1 MSQTLN
7 STPSVINEQID
18 YVFKQLKITGWPHA
32 AVVTLTTY
40 AIWQYQHNWG
50 ILLWFAVLQSSHF
63 MRVKVLD
70 PFWARY
76 KAAGKDYFHVRVLLA
91 LGMLSTGCLWA
102 AVPVFF
108 MHDPQSETFVF
119 VSITLAGMISAT
131 LPALA
136 AYLPAYVLFVLPI
149 FAALASR
156 YYLIGME
163 AAAFLT
169 MAFLGAMGGISYII
183 NQIITRSITIDFKN
197 QALLQEV
204 TEAKEKAEDANQ
216 AKSRFLA
223 AASHDLRQPL
233 QALGL
238 ILESIRLR
246 IGQENKTVAP
256 LVNQCIESH
265 DALSALLNALLEL
278 SRLESHQLEIHKMSL
293 PLRDLVGSIVAEF
306 QPAAQQ
312 KGLRLLCEGDDPIVH
327 TDPVLFGRVLRNL
340 ISNAIKFTHIGVV
353 KVSFSQQENEIVLR
367 VADTGVGIPP
377 TQLDKVFDEYHQVSN
392 EARNREEGI
401 GLGLSVVKKMC
412 HLLKIPIELAS
423 IYNEGTTFTL
433 HLPLGQLSNPVIT
446 QEPVQSSLEG
456 RRVII
461 IDDDTSLLAAV
472 SNIMQDWKCESLLA
486 ATLEEALD
494 KLTNT
499 GFVPDIILSDYR
511 LGNGVTGIDVIKS
524 IRAQLGKDVPAVLMS
539 GDTDPAL
546 VKSIRDQHFY
556 LIHKPV
562 KPTHLRK
569 TMRNL
574 LGV

>member
-1 MSQTLN
+1 MN
-7 STPSVINEQID
+7 NAPSVINEQID

-32 AVVTLTTY
+32 AVVTLTAY
-40 AIWQYQHNWG
+40 AIWQYQHNGW
-50 ILLWFAVLQSSHF
+50 IWLWFLALQSSHY

-76 KAAGKDYFHVRVLLA
+76 KAAGRDYFHVRILLS
-91 LGMLSTGCLWA
+91 LGMLSTGCAWA
-102 AVPVFF
+102 VIPAFF
-108 MHDPQSETFVF
+108 MQDPHSETFVF
-119 VSITLAGMISAT
+119 VSITIAGMISAT

-136 AYLPAYVLFVLPI
+136 AYLPAYLAFVLPI
-149 FAALASR
+149 FAALAGR
-156 YYLIGME
+156 YYSLDME

-169 MAFLGAMGGISYII
+169 VAFLGAMGGISYII
-183 NQIITRSITIDFKN
+183 NQIITHSITIDFKN
-197 QALLQEV
+197 QALLREV
-204 TEAKEKAEDANQ
+204 TDAKEKAEQANQ

-246 IGQENKTVAP
+246 TQSNDDGVAP

-278 SRLESHQLEIHKMSL
+278 SRLESHQLDVHKMAL
-293 PLRDLVGSIVAEF
+293 PLRDLAGSIVGEF

-312 KGLRLLCEGDDPIVH
+312 KALQLTLAGDDVIVD

-340 ISNAIKFTHIGVV
+340 ISNAIKFTAAGQISVHWTQQDADILLS
-353 KVSFSQQENEIVLR
+353 VS
-367 VADTGVGIPP
+367 DTGVGIPAEEI
-377 TQLDKVFDEYHQVSN
+377 DKVFDEYHQVSN

-412 HLLKIPIELAS
+412 QLLKIPITLES
-423 IYNEGTTFTL
+423 TVGQGSTFTL
-433 HLPLGQLSNPVIT
+433 RLPTGQLSTSVT
-446 QEPVQSSLEG
+446 RQEQAPADLEG
-456 RRVII
+456 YRVII
-461 IDDDTSLLAAV
+461 VDDDKALLSAV
-472 SNIMQDWKCESLLA
+472 AGIMADWKCNCVTAESLQ
-486 ATLEEALD
+486 EALE
-494 KLTNT
+494 KLASQS
-499 GFVPDIILSDYR
+499 FEADLILSDYR
-511 LGNGVTGIDVIKS
+511 LGGGVNGIDVIKA
-524 IRAQLGKDVPAVLMS
+524 IREQLGKEIPAVLMS

-546 VKSIRDQHFY
+546 VKRIREQHYY

-574 LGV
+574 LGLGY

>member
-1 MSQTLN
+1 MN
-7 STPSVINEQID
+7 NTPSVINEQID

-40 AIWQYQHNWG
+40 AIWQYQHHWG
-50 ILLWFAVLQSSHF
+50 IWLWFAMLQSSHF
-63 MRVKVLD
+63 MRVRILD

-76 KAAGKDYFHVRVLLA
+76 KAAGRDYLHVRILLA
-91 LGMLSTGCLWA
+91 LGMLATGCMWA
-102 AVPVFF
+102 AIPVFF
-108 MHDPQSETFVF
+108 MQDAQSENFVF

-136 AYLPAYVLFVLPI
+136 AYLPAYLLFVLPI
-149 FAALASR
+149 FASLAAR

-169 MAFLGAMGGISYII
+169 VTFLAAMGGISYII

-197 QALLQEV
+197 QALLLEV
-204 TEAKEKAEDANQ
+204 TDAKEKAEEANQ

-246 IGQENKTVAP
+246 LGTSDSTIAP
-256 LVNQCIESH
+256 LVGQCIESH

-278 SRLESHQLEIHKMSL
+278 SRLESHELEVHAMSL
-293 PLRDLVGSIVAEF
+293 PLRDLVGSIVSEF

-312 KGLRLLCEGDDPIVH
+312 KGLRLIWEGEDLIAK

-340 ISNAIKFTHIGVV
+340 ISNAIKFTSAGMV
-353 KVSFSQQENEIVLR
+353 KVSYKAEEEDIVLQ

-377 TQLDKVFDEYHQVSN
+377 SQLDKVFDEYHQVSN

-412 HLLKIPIELAS
+412 QLLKIPVELAS
-423 IYNEGTTFTL
+423 VLGNGTTFSL
-433 HLPLGQLSNPVIT
+433 RLPVGQLSIAVTPSESAQT
-446 QEPVQSSLEG
+446 GLEG
-456 RRVII
+456 RRVVV
-461 IDDDTSLLAAV
+461 IDDDVQLLAAV
-472 SNIMQDWKCESLLA
+472 TQIMQDWQCQSLSA
-486 ATLEEALD
+486 ASLD
-494 KLTNT
+494 ECLQKLVAEK
-499 GFVPDIILSDYR
+499 FVPDIILSDYR
-511 LGNGVTGIDVIKS
+511 LGGGVNGIDVIKAV
-524 IRAQLGKDVPAVLMS
+524 RMQLGLDVPAVLMS

-546 VKSIRDQHFY
+546 VKSIREQHYY

-574 LGV
+574 LGLQ

>member
-1 MSQTLN
+1 MNQA
-7 STPSVINEQID
+7 PSVINEQID
-18 YVFKQLKITGWPHA
+18 YVFKQLKVTGWPHA

-40 AIWQYQHNWG
+40 AIWQYQHDAWVW
-50 ILLWFAVLQSSHF
+50 LWFVVLQSSHF

-76 KAAGKDYFHVRVLLA
+76 KAAGRDYFHVRVLLA

-102 AVPVFF
+102 AIPTFF
-108 MHDPQSETFVF
+108 MQDPHSETFVF
-119 VSITLAGMISAT
+119 VSITIAGMISAT

-136 AYLPAYVLFVLPI
+136 AYLPAYLAFVLPI
-149 FAALASR
+149 FASLASR
-156 YYLIGME
+156 YYMLDMH

-169 MAFLGAMGGISYII
+169 LAFLGAMAGISYII
-183 NQIITRSITIDFKN
+183 NQIITHSITIDFKN

-204 TEAKEKAEDANQ
+204 TEAKEKAEQANQ

-246 IGQENKTVAP
+246 VDGKDATVAP
-256 LVNQCIESH
+256 LVRQCIESH

-278 SRLESHQLEIHKMSL
+278 SRLESHQLEIHRMSL
-293 PLRDLVGSIVAEF
+293 PIRDLAGSIVAEF
-306 QPAAQQ
+306 QPSAQQ
-312 KGLRLLCEGDDPIVH
+312 KGLHLSSSGDDFIVD

-340 ISNAIKFTHIGVV
+340 ISNAIKFTAVGR
-353 KVSFSQQENEIVLR
+353 VSVHWGLEEDEIVLH
-367 VADTGVGIPP
+367 VSDTGIGIPASE
-377 TQLDKVFDEYHQVSN
+377 LDRVFDEYHQVSN

-412 HLLKIPIELAS
+412 QLLKIPIRLYS
-423 IYNEGTTFTL
+423 IEGQGSTFTL
-433 HLPLGQLSNPVIT
+433 KLPAGQLISAVTSKESAPSDLT
-446 QEPVQSSLEG
+446 G
-456 RRVII
+456 YRVII
-461 IDDDTSLLAAV
+461 IDDDKALLNAVAGIMSDWNCDSLIADSLDAAL
-472 SNIMQDWKCESLLA
+472 QQLQ
-486 ATLEEALD
+486 ATGVE
-494 KLTNT
+494 
-499 GFVPDIILSDYR
+499 PDLILSDYR
-511 LGNGVTGIDVIKS
+511 LGGGVTGIDVIKA
-524 IRAQLGKDVPAVLMS
+524 IRAHCGKEIPAALMS

-546 VKSIRDQHFY
+546 VKRIREQHYY

-574 LGV
+574 LGLTY

>member
-1 MSQTLN
+1 MN

-50 ILLWFAVLQSSHF
+50 ILLWFAVLQSSHY

-70 PFWARY
+70 PFWSRY
-76 KAAGKDYFHVRVLLA
+76 KAAGRDYFHVRVLLA

-102 AVPVFF
+102 AVPIFF
-108 MHDPQSETFVF
+108 MENPQSETFVF

-136 AYLPAYVLFVLPI
+136 AYLPAYMFFVLPI

-169 MAFLGAMGGISYII
+169 LAFLGAMAGISYII
-183 NQIITRSITIDFKN
+183 NQIITHSITIDFKN

-204 TEAKEKAEDANQ
+204 TEAKEKAEQANQ

-246 IGQENKTVAP
+246 LGKHGTPIAP
-256 LVNQCIESH
+256 LVSQCIESH

-278 SRLESHQLEIHKMSL
+278 SRLESHELEVHKMSL
-293 PLRDLVGSIVAEF
+293 PIRDLLGTIVAEF
-306 QPAAQQ
+306 QPVAQQ
-312 KGLRLLCEGDDPIVH
+312 KGLRLICEGDDLMVY

-340 ISNAIKFTHIGVV
+340 ISNAIKFTQLGLV
-353 KVSFSQQENEIVLR
+353 KVSYVQEQQDIVLS

-377 TQLDKVFDEYHQVSN
+377 SQLDKVFDEYHQVSN

-401 GLGLSVVKKMC
+401 GLGLSVVQKMC
-412 HLLKIPIELAS
+412 QLLKIPVELAS
-423 IYNEGTTFTL
+423 VLGQGTTFTL
-433 HLPLGQLSNPVIT
+433 RLPVGQLADVVTS
-446 QEPVQSSLEG
+446 QEPAQTGLEG
-456 RRVII
+456 CRVIV
-461 IDDDTSLLAAV
+461 IDDDTQLLAAV
-472 SNIMQDWKCESLLA
+472 NNIMQDWKCTCVVAASLD
-486 ATLEEALD
+486 EALQ
-494 KLTNT
+494 KLSADA
-499 GFVPDIILSDYR
+499 FMPDIILSDYR
-511 LGNGVTGIDVIKS
+511 LGGGVNGIDVIQA
-524 IRAQLGKDVPAVLMS
+524 IRGQTGKEIPAVLMS

-546 VKSIRDQHFY
+546 VKRIREQHYY

-574 LGV
+574 LGI

>member
-1 MSQTLN
+1 MN
-7 STPSVINEQID
+7 NTPSVINEQID

-40 AIWQYQHNWG
+40 AIWQYQHHWG
-50 ILLWFAVLQSSHF
+50 IWLWFAMLQSSHF
-63 MRVKVLD
+63 MRVRILD

-76 KAAGKDYFHVRVLLA
+76 KAAGRDYLHVRILLA
-91 LGMLSTGCLWA
+91 LGMLATGCMWA
-102 AVPVFF
+102 AIPVFF
-108 MHDPQSETFVF
+108 MQDAQSENFVF

-136 AYLPAYVLFVLPI
+136 AYLPAYLLFVLPI
-149 FAALASR
+149 FASLAAR

-169 MAFLGAMGGISYII
+169 VTFLAAMGGISYII

-197 QALLQEV
+197 QALLLEV
-204 TEAKEKAEDANQ
+204 TDAKEKAEEANQ

-246 IGQENKTVAP
+246 LGTSDSTIAP
-256 LVNQCIESH
+256 LVGQCIESH

-278 SRLESHQLEIHKMSL
+278 SRLESHELEVHAMSL
-293 PLRDLVGSIVAEF
+293 PLRDLVGSIVSEF

-312 KGLRLLCEGDDPIVH
+312 KGLRLIWEGEDLIAK

-340 ISNAIKFTHIGVV
+340 ISNAIKFTSAGMV
-353 KVSFSQQENEIVLR
+353 KVSYKAEEEDIVLQ

-377 TQLDKVFDEYHQVSN
+377 SQLDKVFDEYHQVSN

-412 HLLKIPIELAS
+412 QLLKIPVELAS
-423 IYNEGTTFTL
+423 VLGNGTTFSL
-433 HLPLGQLSNPVIT
+433 RLPVGQLSIAVTPSESAQT
-446 QEPVQSSLEG
+446 GLEG
-456 RRVII
+456 RRVVV
-461 IDDDTSLLAAV
+461 IDDDVQLLAAV
-472 SNIMQDWKCESLLA
+472 TQIMQDWQCQSLSA
-486 ATLEEALD
+486 ASLD
-494 KLTNT
+494 ECLQKLVAKK
-499 GFVPDIILSDYR
+499 FVPDIILSDYR
-511 LGNGVTGIDVIKS
+511 LGGGVNGIDVIKAV
-524 IRAQLGKDVPAVLMS
+524 RMQLGLDVPAVLMS

-546 VKSIRDQHFY
+546 VKSIREQHYY

-574 LGV
+574 LGLQ

>member
-1 MSQTLN
+1 MN
-7 STPSVINEQID
+7 NTPSVINEQID

-40 AIWQYQHNWG
+40 AIWQYQHHWG
-50 ILLWFAVLQSSHF
+50 IWLWFAMLQSSHF
-63 MRVKVLD
+63 MRVRILD

-76 KAAGKDYFHVRVLLA
+76 KAAGRDYLHVRILLA
-91 LGMLSTGCLWA
+91 LGMLATGCMWA
-102 AVPVFF
+102 AIPVFF
-108 MHDPQSETFVF
+108 MQDAQSENFVF

-136 AYLPAYVLFVLPI
+136 AYLPAYLLFVLPI
-149 FAALASR
+149 FASLAAR

-169 MAFLGAMGGISYII
+169 VTFLAAMGGISYII

-197 QALLQEV
+197 QALLLEV
-204 TEAKEKAEDANQ
+204 TDAKEKAEEANQ

-246 IGQENKTVAP
+246 LGTSDSTIAP
-256 LVNQCIESH
+256 LVGQCIESH

-278 SRLESHQLEIHKMSL
+278 SRLESHELEVHAMSL
-293 PLRDLVGSIVAEF
+293 PLRDLVGSIVSEF

-312 KGLRLLCEGDDPIVH
+312 KGLRLIWEGEDLIAK

-340 ISNAIKFTHIGVV
+340 ISNAIKFTSAGMV
-353 KVSFSQQENEIVLR
+353 KVSYKAEEEDIVLQ

-377 TQLDKVFDEYHQVSN
+377 SQLDKVFDEYHQVSN

-412 HLLKIPIELAS
+412 QLLKIPVELAS
-423 IYNEGTTFTL
+423 VLGNGTTFSL
-433 HLPLGQLSNPVIT
+433 RLPVGQLSIAVTPSESAQT
-446 QEPVQSSLEG
+446 GLEG
-456 RRVII
+456 RRVVV
-461 IDDDTSLLAAV
+461 IDDDVQLLAAV
-472 SNIMQDWKCESLLA
+472 TQIMQDWQCQSLSA
-486 ATLEEALD
+486 ASLD
-494 KLTNT
+494 ECLQKLTAEK
-499 GFVPDIILSDYR
+499 FVPDIILSDYR
-511 LGNGVTGIDVIKS
+511 LGGGVNGIDVIKAV
-524 IRAQLGKDVPAVLMS
+524 RMQLGLDVPAVLMS

-546 VKSIRDQHFY
+546 VKSIREQHYY

-574 LGV
+574 LGLQ